1 MEKQE
6 ATPWDA
12 RKVKTIL
19 TETEV
24 EILRLVQ
31 EGKSSSQIA
40 RLRNCSPRTVER
52 HRSNMVKKLELA
64 PSQNALLLWL
74 MENGYLLNT

>member
-6 ATPWDA
+6 ATSWDA

-19 TETEV
+19 TETEM
-24 EILRLVQ
+24 EILQLVQ
-31 EGKSSSQIA
+31 EGKSSSQIGQ
-40 RLRNCSPRTVER
+40 LRNCSPRTVER

-64 PSQNALLLWL
+64 PPKMPCCSGLW
-74 MENGYLLNT
+74 NTDTC